1 MRKMTLRLRA
11 LVGGAALAGLL
22 PTLLVAV
29 LAALPYARRSPG
41 LHVMLVTVVALTAA
55 LAAYFV
61 VCRFRLSRSLSDLV
75 LAGSLGVL
83 ALTNLLLGAVPIALA
98 EEPGRLTTWSFL
110 AGHLLGAALFAAS
123 AVAPDRKV
131 ELSRREL
138 TAVWLAYAAALATV
152 SGAAAAF
159 ASSLPLGIDPARSP
173 GELSRLQLTGH
184 LAVHFVQALALVLFL
199 IAVRGFYRRALRTGD
214 ALAPWLAAAATLGA
228 FSALNYVLFPS
239 LYSEWVYAG
248 DLILAWFYVVVV
260 GGAAREIGNYWDG
273 LAARTVFEERRRIA
287 RELHDGVAQELA
299 FVVVETRR
307 VAGGSTD
314 ASALER
320 ISLAAERALDE
331 SRWAIA
337 ALTGPPDVTL
347 GDALAGLADEVAVR
361 LGVVLDFDLQPDIQ
375 VSSFT
380 RQTLVRIV
388 RDAITDAARGR
399 HATRAKITLTNGHG
413 LHLLITD
420 DGDDSD
426 RAAGADGDAHRALA
440 TLEERAHQLG
450 GELTVVS
457 LTQGG
462 RSIEVV
468 VP

>member
-1 MRKMTLRLRA
+1 MSLRLRA
-11 LVGGAALAGLL
+11 LVGSAAIAGAL

-29 LAALPYARRSPG
+29 TAALPYARRSPG
-41 LHVMLVTVVALTAA
+41 LHVMLATVTALSAA

-75 LAGSLGVL
+75 LAGSLAVL
-83 ALTNLLLGAVPIALA
+83 ALTNLLLGAVPIAL
-98 EEPGRLTTWSFL
+98 EETPGRQTIWPFL
-110 AGHLLGAALFAAS
+110 AGHLLGAALFASS
-123 AVAPDRKV
+123 AVVPVRKV
-131 ELSRREL
+131 GLSRREL
-138 TAVWLAYAAALATV
+138 TTVWLAYAAALATV
-152 SGAAAAF
+152 AGAAAAL
-159 ASSLPLGIDPARSP
+159 ASSLPLGIDPALAP
-173 GELSRLQLTGH
+173 GGISRPQLTGD
-184 LAVHFVQALALVLFL
+184 LGVHFVQAFALLLFL
-199 IAVRGFYRRALRTGD
+199 VAAVGFYRRALRTGD

-228 FSALNYVLFPS
+228 FSAFNYVLFPS
-239 LYSEWVYAG
+239 LYAEWVYAG
-248 DLILAWFYVVVV
+248 DLILAWFYVVVA
-260 GGAAREIGNYWDG
+260 GGTAREIGNYWEG

-307 VAGGSTD
+307 FAGGSSD

-337 ALTGPPDVTL
+337 ALTGPPDAPL

-361 LGVVLDFDLQPDIQ
+361 LGVVLEFDLQADVQ

-388 RDAITDAARGR
+388 RDAITEAARGR
-399 HATRAKITLTNGHG
+399 HATRAKISLTNGHG
-413 LHLLITD
+413 LHLLISDDGGGSDDTD
-420 DGDDSD
+420 DVEGDRS
-426 RAAGADGDAHRALA
+426 RALA
-440 TLEERAHQLG
+440 ALEERAQQLG

-457 LTQGG
+457 LAQGG
-462 RSIEVV
+462 RAIEVV
-468 VP
+468 LP